1 VRVDLTGRRIAIV
14 SRIYTPEP
22 GAASFR
28 LAALARALRD
38 AGADVVVLTTTPPAR
53 HAADDAS
60 EPGVDVRRASV
71 LRDRDGYVR
80 GYLQYLSFDVPAFF
94 RILIARRIDL
104 VVNEPPPTT
113 TFVTRIANGIRRRPY
128 IAYAADI
135 WSDAVAMTS
144 APRFVAVVVRALER
158 WGVRGAAAV
167 LSASE
172 GFTERMRELGYGD
185 QIVTVGNGSDT
196 HAFAPQGDA
205 VELDAPYLLY
215 AGTASEV
222 HGAGIFLDAAALLL
236 ADRPDLRIVFVG
248 QGADRDELERR
259 AAELG
264 PGIVHFEGRL
274 APEEVARWI
283 RGATATLASVRP
295 EGYHR
300 AMATKMYASAVCGT
314 PVVYAGIGPGRAFA
328 AEPGVGWGVDY
339 DAVAVADAMR
349 AALDTPRD
357 DAARRR
363 LAAWAAANVSLDAV
377 ARRAVEV
384 VGTVLARRGRA
395 QPRG

>member
-1 VRVDLTGRRIAIV
+1 VDLTGRRIAIV
-14 SRIYTPEP
+14 SRIYAPEP
-22 GAASFR
+22 AAASFR
-28 LAALARALRD
+28 LVALARALRD
-38 AGADVVVLTTTPPAR
+38 AGAEVVVLTTTPPPR
-53 HAADDAS
+53 HAGEDA
-60 EPGVDVRRASV
+60 PVDGVEVRRSPV
-71 LRDRDGYVR
+71 LRDRAGYVR
-80 GYLQYLSFDVPAFF
+80 GYLQYLSFDVPALF
-94 RILIARRIDL
+94 RMLFARGVDL

-113 TFVTRIANGIRRRPY
+113 TFVTRIANAIRRRPY
-128 IAYAADI
+128 VAYTADI

-144 APRFVAVVVRALER
+144 APRFVAAVVRALER

-167 LSASE
+167 LSASD

-185 QIVTVGNGSDT
+185 HIVTVGNGSDT
-196 HAFAPQGDA
+196 HAFAPHGDA

-259 AAELG
+259 AARLG

-274 APEEVARWI
+274 SPEEVARWI

-339 DAVAVADAMR
+339 DPVAVADAMR
-349 AALDTPRD
+349 AALDAPRD
-357 DAARRR
+357 EAARRR
-363 LAAWAAANVSLDAV
+363 LAAWAAANVSLEAV

-384 VGTVLARRGRA
+384 VGAVLARRGRA
-395 QPRG
+395 EPRG